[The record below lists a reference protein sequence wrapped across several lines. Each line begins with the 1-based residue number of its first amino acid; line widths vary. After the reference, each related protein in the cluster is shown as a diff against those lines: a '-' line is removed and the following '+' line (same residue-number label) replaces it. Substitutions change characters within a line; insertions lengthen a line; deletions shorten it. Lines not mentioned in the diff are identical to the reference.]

1 MTESRSLTVDKGLIE
16 RLQPRICC
24 SESMA
29 TCRDDEF
36 CASRPE
42 EWQGVS
48 MWSFIQ
54 SLIEGKKETAPPKV
68 RLLYPEDDDVPSLPG
83 PVEFCSAY
91 MSWYTRTGC
100 GALAKEIANSL
111 EGVNHCLLSSNFDDV
126 INRVL
131 KKVPRR
137 QRRRVERALRES
149 LTKYVEPY
157 ISQCDRMSLD
167 VQAIQEAMLE
177 SCAIMYDE
185 TDSGSTFN
193 PERADDLHNIATF
206 CQGIQEAEQKRFHW
220 KTFFTGG
227 GIAAGLGFV
236 AWLAL
241 KIIKGLFKA
250 DTKLYQANTVFDS
263 ATYWAKRLFV
273 VSLPN
278 FFKVMKKC

>member
-149 LTKYVEPY
+149 LTK
-157 ISQCDRMSLD
+157 
-167 VQAIQEAMLE
+167 VQAIFLSVVLKLNVSISSRASISLSFSRRNRFKPSWGISPIKFKIVFLSRTEIQHS
-177 SCAIMYDE
+177 SCA
-185 TDSGSTFN
+185 TASVWRQ
-193 PERADDLHNIATF
+193 PR
-206 CQGIQEAEQKRFHW
+206 
-220 KTFFTGG
+220 
-227 GIAAGLGFV
+227 
-236 AWLAL
+236 
-241 KIIKGLFKA
+241 
-250 DTKLYQANTVFDS
+250 
-263 ATYWAKRLFV
+263 
-273 VSLPN
+273 
-278 FFKVMKKC
+278 